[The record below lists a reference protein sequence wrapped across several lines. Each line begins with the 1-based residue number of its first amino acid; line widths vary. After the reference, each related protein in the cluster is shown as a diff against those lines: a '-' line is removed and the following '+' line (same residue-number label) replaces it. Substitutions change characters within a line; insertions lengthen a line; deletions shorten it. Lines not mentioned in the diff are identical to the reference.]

1 MPNPDI
7 LIEEHD
13 DCLTMTMPAS
23 LDTYSIGILWNHAIT
38 KQKTTQPKSL
48 IIDASKIDYCDSA
61 GIALL
66 TELHKLQQIDQHVF
80 EVKNLKKEFQSLFD
94 ILSSHESSKP
104 IEPAEPS
111 FLNKLGIYIVK
122 TVDDM
127 RGNLA
132 FLGELCVILFV
143 QCWKFRRFRWK
154 SFWLQIE
161 TIGPQALPIT
171 ALLGFVMGLILSFQ
185 ALVSLNRFGASIY
198 TINLVTIAL
207 TRELGALMTAIIL
220 AGRTASSFA
229 AEIGTM
235 KINQEI
241 DALTTMG
248 IKPMHYLILPRVIAG
263 ILITPVLTLYLI
275 FFGFIGC
282 FVVMATQKYSL
293 LVFLSQLIEA
303 LKLSDIWVGLF
314 KSFVFGTIITCIGCI
329 YGLRTKNHAAAVGQ
343 STTGA
348 VVSSIVMLAIAD
360 GLLTV
365 IFYLI

>member
-1 MPNPDI
+1 MLNPDI
-7 LIEEHD
+7 LIEEKG
-13 DCLTMTMPAS
+13 DCLTMTMPTS
-23 LDTYSIGILWNHAIT
+23 LDTYSIGMLWSHAIS
-38 KQKTTQPKSL
+38 KQQKIKPKSL

-66 TELHKLQQIDQHVF
+66 TELHKLQQIDQHDF
-80 EVKNLKKEFQSLFD
+80 EIKNLKQDIHSLFN
-94 ILSSHESSKP
+94 ILSSHDKSNPVKP
-104 IEPAEPS
+104 TEPS
-111 FLNKLGIYIVK
+111 FLNKIGINIIK
-122 TVDDM
+122 TLSDM
-127 RGNLA
+127 RQNLS
-132 FLGELCVILFV
+132 FLGELCIILLV
-143 QCWKFRRFRWK
+143 QRRGFRRFRWK
-154 SFWLQIE
+154 SFWSQIE
-161 TIGPQALPIT
+161 TIGPKALPIT

-185 ALVSLNRFGASIY
+185 ALVSLDRFGASIY

-207 TRELGALMTAIIL
+207 TRELGALMTAVIL

-248 IKPMHYLILPRVIAG
+248 IKPMHYLVLPRVIAG
-263 ILITPVLTLYLI
+263 ILITPILTLYLV

-282 FVVMATQKYSL
+282 FVVMSTQKYSL
-293 LVFLSQLIEA
+293 LVFLTQLTSA
-303 LKLSDIWVGLF
+303 LNLPDIGVGLF

-329 YGLRTKNHAAAVGQ
+329 YGLRTKSHAAAVGE

-348 VVSSIVMLAIAD
+348 VVSSIIMLAIAD